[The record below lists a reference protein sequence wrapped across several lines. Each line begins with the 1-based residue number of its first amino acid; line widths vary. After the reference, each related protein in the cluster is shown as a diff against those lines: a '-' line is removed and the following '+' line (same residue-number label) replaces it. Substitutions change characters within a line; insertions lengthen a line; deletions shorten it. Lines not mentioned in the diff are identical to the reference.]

1 MSRTKNKNTDNCIFI
16 NDDDGRLIL
25 SDNIIKKAN
34 QLITGRHKISA
45 IEQKIFNL
53 SLSKVTFDK
62 QLGRPVA
69 EITVKEMREILNC
82 KGNSIY
88 KHIQNLSRTLRDR
101 TIIVN
106 NLENDEFLMIGL
118 INVVEYKSGV
128 MRLKFEPEAT
138 DLVWNLKSDYTKLNL
153 SLYKNLNNIYA
164 IRLYEILKSNIYK
177 CVDELSIT
185 YGINNL
191 KWMIGMIQ
199 INDTIHKAL
208 IRNKDIEEAIEN
220 SPEADS
226 LRDISNFKRA
236 LNTAIGEINEV
247 TDIYVEYSTI
257 KGGKGGK
264 VRAINF
270 NVTDKDN
277 LKKIKVKSD
286 DIKKQDKPSEDEIL
300 EMIVEL
306 KINIKEKLTI
316 ENYKQLLECANYNVD
331 LILEKYE
338 QSKKTKKID
347 NLVAWLTCAIKE
359 NYKTTSKNNTSE
371 SSSNQSDKPK
381 NKFNDFQQRNY
392 SDDEIADLEK
402 KLLNK

>member
-236 LNTAIGEINEV
+236 LNTAIDEINEV

-257 KGGKGGK
+257 KGGRGGK

-286 DIKKQDKPSEDEIL
+286 DIKKQDKPSEDEML

-306 KINIKEKLTI
+306 KINIKEELTI
-316 ENYKQLLECANYNVD
+316 ENYKQLLECANYDVE

-338 QSKKTKKID
+338 QSKKAKNIE

-359 NYKTTSKNNTSE
+359 NYKITPKISTSE

>member
-106 NLENDEFLMIGL
+106 DLENDEFLMIGL

-208 IRNKDIEEAIEN
+208 IKNKDIEEAIEN

-236 LNTAIGEINEV
+236 LNTAIDEINEV
-247 TDIYVEYSTI
+247 TDIYVEYNTI

-270 NVTDKDN
+270 IVNDKDN

-286 DIKKQDKPSEDEIL
+286 DIKKQNKPSEEEIF
-300 EMIVEL
+300 EL
-306 KINIKEKLTI
+306 MFKLKSSIQEELTF

-331 LILEKYE
+331 LILVKYE
-338 QSKKTKKID
+338 QSKKAKKID

-359 NYKTTSKNNTSE
+359 NYNFTPKISTSE
-371 SSSNQSDKPK
+371 SNSNKSDKPI

-402 KLLNK
+402 KLLSK

>member
-236 LNTAIGEINEV
+236 LNTAIDEINEV

-286 DIKKQDKPSEDEIL
+286 DIKKQDKPSEEEML

-306 KINIKEKLTI
+306 KINIEEKLTI
-316 ENYKQLLECANYNVD
+316 ENYKQLLECANYDVE

>member
-236 LNTAIGEINEV
+236 LNTAIDEINEV

-270 NVTDKDN
+270 IVNDKDN

-286 DIKKQDKPSEDEIL
+286 DIKKQDKPSEEEIF
-300 EMIVEL
+300 EL
-306 KINIKEKLTI
+306 MFKLKSSIQEELTF

-331 LILEKYE
+331 LILVKYE
-338 QSKKTKKID
+338 QSKKAKKID

-359 NYKTTSKNNTSE
+359 NYNVTPKISTSE
-371 SSSNQSDKPK
+371 SSSNKSDKPI

-402 KLLNK
+402 KLLSK